1 MEIMYYFDNRSPFH
15 SSGQDAQFGPNF
27 WMNEVIKKKSNN
39 PCKQDHVNG
48 TVTHI
53 FNLFTS

>member
-1 MEIMYYFDNRSPFH
+1 MYYFDNRSPFH